1 MSNSLKCLT
10 GTRLPI
16 RRGKNGK
23 NGKNRRADTRRSP
36 MRCVL
41 YSLALLAI
49 AGCGPDSGSTN
60 SGGTHAAG
68 GAAKPR
74 DQITIAMLPKLT
86 NIAYFRACEEGARK
100 AADELGVHLIYDG
113 PTDPSASDQNNF
125 IKAWIRQGVDAIC
138 VAPNE
143 PKAIK
148 RVVDEARQHGI
159 KVLTWDSDAPDSGRD
174 LMVNQV
180 DDKRLG
186 ETLMDEI
193 ARQMHE
199 EGDWAVVIASLNADN
214 LNTWRRYAEA
224 RATEKYPKLL
234 KVDTVVTDE
243 DVDKSRKLV
252 ETLLNVHPNLKGL
265 IAFDSNSVPGAAEA
279 LKRTGKAGKVALC
292 GNSTPKPNREF
303 LKDGVFESFYLW
315 DPRELGALT
324 VRLAVALVEGKSP
337 KAGEKINGSSPLT
350 FSSRDPTTVILSP
363 EPLKFTKDNIDRY
376 PWDF

>member
-1 MSNSLKCLT
+1 MISALGPPRDALLDNDR
-10 GTRLPI
+10 RLPPACA
-16 RRGKNGK
+16 GG
-23 NGKNRRADTRRSP
+23 SP
-36 MRCVL
+36 GRL
-41 YSLALLAI
+41 SILAVLAI
-49 AGCGPDSGSTN
+49 VLAGCGQEPAATGTGANHASG
-60 SGGTHAAG
+60 AP
-68 GAAKPR
+68 KPR
-74 DQITIAMLPKLT
+74 DQIVIAMLPKLT
-86 NIAYFRACEEGARK
+86 NIAYFRACEEGAKK
-100 AADELGVHLIYDG
+100 AAAELGVRLVYDG

-125 IKAWIRQGVDAIC
+125 IKAWTRQGVDAIC

-186 ETLMDEI
+186 EALMDEI

-199 EGDWAVVIASLNADN
+199 EGEWAVVIASLNAEN

-224 RATEKYPKLL
+224 RAAEKYPKLT
-234 KVDTVVTDE
+234 KVDTVVTEE

-252 ETLLNVHPNLKGL
+252 ETLLNVHPNLKGM

-292 GNSTPKPNREF
+292 GNTTPAPTKAY
-303 LKDGVFESFYLW
+303 LKEGVLQSFFLW
-315 DPRELGALT
+315 DPRQLGDLT
-324 VRLAVALVEGKSP
+324 VRLAVALVEGNSP
-337 KAGEKINGSSPLT
+337 KASQSVNGSPPLT
-350 FSSRDPTTVILSP
+350 FSPRDPTTVIMST
-363 EPLKFTKDNIDRY
+363 EPLKFTKENIDRY
-376 PWDF
+376 DWGF

>member
-1 MSNSLKCLT
+1 MISALDPT
-10 GTRLPI
+10 VGGTTRLKSKHPPAHAGGSPI
-16 RRGKNGK
+16 RL
-23 NGKNRRADTRRSP
+23 AILAI
-36 MRCVL
+36 VL
-41 YSLALLAI
+41 FTI
-49 AGCGPDSGSTN
+49 AGCGSDPAGTSSR
-60 SGGTHAAG
+60 GTHAAG

-86 NIAYFRACEEGARK
+86 NIAYFRACEEGAKK

-159 KVLTWDSDAPDSGRD
+159 KVLTWDSDAPESGRD

-186 ETLMDEI
+186 ETLMDDI

-199 EGDWAVVIASLNADN
+199 EGEWAVVIASLNADN
-214 LNTWRRYAEA
+214 LNTWRKYAEA
-224 RATEKYPKLL
+224 RAAEKYPKLL

-279 LKRTGKAGKVALC
+279 LKRTGKAGKIALT

-350 FSSRDPTTVILSP
+350 FSPRDPTTVILSP
-363 EPLKFTKDNIDRY
+363 EPLKFTKGNIDRY